1 MKNPWVVLGV
11 LAVVLI
17 GGSFVYSSYITSS
30 SNEGVELIKHL
41 KGNAEAVIVIEEFS
55 DFQCPACQAFQPVL
69 NQVLDDF
76 GDQVAL
82 HYRHFPLPFHNLA
95 EPAARAAEAAG
106 QQGQFFAFH
115 DKLFENQRAWSSSP
129 NPMLQFVKYA
139 EELGLDIELFKQHMR
154 SSVLRDQ
161 VRSDMNDG
169 RERGV
174 NGTPTFFLNGQRM
187 TFSTYEDFYNAIAA
201 AINPAVRFD
210 LQ

>member
-1 MKNPWVVLGV
+1 MKNPWIVLGI

-17 GGSFVYSSYITSS
+17 GGSFFYSSYVASS
-30 SNEGVELIKHL
+30 SNEGVEVTKHL
-41 KGNAEAVIVIEEFS
+41 KGNAEAAVVIEEFS

-69 NQVLDDF
+69 SQVLEDF
-76 GDQVAL
+76 GDQVVL
-82 HYRHFPLPFHNLA
+82 HYRHFPLPFHNVA

-115 DKLFENQRAWSSSP
+115 DKLFENQRTWSTSP
-129 NPMLQFVKYA
+129 NPMLQFIKYA
-139 EELGLDIELFKQHMR
+139 EELGLDISLFKQHMR

-161 VRSDMNDG
+161 VRNDMREG

-187 TFSTYEDFYNAIAA
+187 TFSTYEEFYNAIAA
-201 AINPAVRFD
+201 AINPAVSFD